1 MNDSSPV
8 MTLPCPGI
16 IAVHAATSVMTIA
29 LLIALA
35 GSLVLMAVIVKR
47 LEQA

>member
-1 MNDSSPV
+1 MP
-8 MTLPCPGI
+8 LPWPGI
-16 IAVHAATSVMTIA
+16 IASDNLFPVMTIA

>member
-1 MNDSSPV
+1 LRLPYTSTGAIGSTSFAGSP
-8 MTLPCPGI
+8 
-16 IAVHAATSVMTIA
+16 MTIA

>member
-1 MNDSSPV
+1 MISQNPICV
-8 MTLPCPGI
+8 LLVP
-16 IAVHAATSVMTIA
+16 MTIA

-47 LEQA
+47 LEKVS